1 MGEKAA
7 FIPSVYEVVGV
18 AYFWCE
24 TEFFPG
30 GEREAGPVDLTVQRN
45 FKGIPYVRGSSIKGA
60 LRSFYEL
67 NGRKSDAEV
76 LFGSAEQAGCLVVEN
91 AEILAFPVKADREL
105 FVYVTSP
112 SQVSAYV
119 RDVSKVGVSL
129 EEVDVK
135 KDEALSAELEG
146 DIELMDGKYVL
157 KLRKDGRVGKLASE
171 ISRFAVPRV
180 DGKPA
185 PGYSYLEQRLRKL
198 IVVDDDLFREIANSG
213 LVVVLRIALNYE
225 TKTVAEKAMFYQELI
240 PEGTLFYA
248 PIMRAFRS
256 RCRKENGGK
265 VDEFLDML
273 RRGLLINLGGD
284 ETTGKGVVRIV
295 AYGVKAR
302 EGGSSGAQVQK

>member
-1 MGEKAA
+1 MGEKPV
-7 FIPSVYEVVGV
+7 FIPSAYEMIGV

-45 FKGIPYVRGSSIKGA
+45 FKGLPYVRGSSIKGA

-67 NGRKSDAEV
+67 NDGKSDAEV

-91 AEILAFPVKADREL
+91 AEIIAFPVKADVEL

-119 RDVSKVGVSL
+119 RDVSKFGVSL
-129 EEVDVK
+129 EEVSVEGSDK
-135 KDEALSAELEG
+135 ALSATLSGE
-146 DIELMDGKYVL
+146 IELMDEKYKL
-157 KLRKDGRVGKLASE
+157 KLEKNEKVSKLASE
-171 ISRFAVPRV
+171 IAKHAIPKV

-185 PGYSYLEQRLRKL
+185 PGYSYLKQKLEKL
-198 IVVDDDLFREIANSG
+198 IVVDDTLFREIVNSG
-213 LVVVLRIALNYE
+213 LVITLRIALNRE
-225 TKTVAEKAMFYQELI
+225 TKTVAEKALFYQELI

-248 PIMRAFRS
+248 PIMRSIRS
-256 RCRKENGGK
+256 RCRKENDDK
-265 VDEFLDML
+265 IKSFLEKL
-273 RRGLLINLGGD
+273 SKGLLINLGGD

-295 AYGVKAR
+295 AHGVKGC
-302 EGGSSGAQVQK
+302 EGGSGSH